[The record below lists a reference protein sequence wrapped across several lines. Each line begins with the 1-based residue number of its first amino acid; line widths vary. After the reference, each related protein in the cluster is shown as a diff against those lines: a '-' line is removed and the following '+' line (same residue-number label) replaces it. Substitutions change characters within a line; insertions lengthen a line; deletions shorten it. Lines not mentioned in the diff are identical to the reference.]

1 MEASVS
7 THLPKLQLPFL
18 LPPPPSPPPLHAQMS
33 GAFVVYQDAV
43 KPSGKSDSSAS
54 SLNSRLQVLRDVT
67 NKRAAA
73 HGPLKPVLLS
83 TKQPSTITK
92 APLMKD
98 EAPYMKSSLS
108 NSRAAL
114 DAARKEEERQIRS
127 PAITTHP
134 DVRISTSPI
143 VTLSPN
149 GRASN
154 YALRND
160 STHSASGS
168 DTNVEDTRGGQ
179 THLPTALLRNEA
191 TAIMN
196 TTTILQPSEA
206 EAETSVSQVASRL
219 DFSSCSR
226 AEETSDAFENKTE
239 EKETW

>member
-1 MEASVS
+1 
-7 THLPKLQLPFL
+7 
-18 LPPPPSPPPLHAQMS
+18 
-33 GAFVVYQDAV
+33 
-43 KPSGKSDSSAS
+43 
-54 SLNSRLQVLRDVT
+54 LQVLRDVT

-108 NSRAAL
+108 NSRVAF
-114 DAARKEEERQIRS
+114 DAARQEEERQIRS

-154 YALRND
+154 YALRNE

-168 DTNVEDTRGGQ
+168 DTNVKDTRSGQ

-196 TTTILQPSEA
+196 TAIVQPTA

-226 AEETSDAFENKTE
+226 EEETSDAFENKTE

>member
-1 MEASVS
+1 
-7 THLPKLQLPFL
+7 
-18 LPPPPSPPPLHAQMS
+18 MS

-67 NKRAAA
+67 NKRAPA
-73 HGPLKPVLLS
+73 HGPLKPVLPS
-83 TKQPSTITK
+83 TKQPSAITK

-108 NSRAAL
+108 NSRAAF
-114 DAARKEEERQIRS
+114 DAARREEEREEERQIRS

-168 DTNVEDTRGGQ
+168 DTTLEDTRGGQ
-179 THLPTALLRNEA
+179 AHSPTALLRNEA
-191 TAIMN
+191 TVIMN
-196 TTTILQPSEA
+196 PTTILQLSA
-206 EAETSVSQVASRL
+206 GGDKCGAS
-219 DFSSCSR
+219 SKP
-226 AEETSDAFENKTE
+226 A
-239 EKETW
+239 

>member
-1 MEASVS
+1 
-7 THLPKLQLPFL
+7 
-18 LPPPPSPPPLHAQMS
+18 MS

-67 NKRAAA
+67 NKRAPA
-73 HGPLKPVLLS
+73 HGPLKPVLPS
-83 TKQPSTITK
+83 TKQPSAITK

-108 NSRAAL
+108 NSRAAF
-114 DAARKEEERQIRS
+114 DAARREEEREEERQIRS

-196 TTTILQPSEA
+196 TTTILQPSA
-206 EAETSVSQVASRL
+206 EAETSVSLVASRL

-226 AEETSDAFENKTE
+226 AEETSDAFEKIE